1 MHANLENIIKASTT
15 YPLSLNKYVAYTWKH
30 KAQKSIDWWMNKE
43 DVVYIHN
50 GILLSNKKEW
60 SLAIYNDLDGVREK
74 EAPYDFTHMWNLRN
88 KTNEQ
93 REKERE
99 KETNKETGS

>member
-1 MHANLENIIKASTT
+1 M
-15 YPLSLNKYVAYTWKH
+15 
-30 KAQKSIDWWMNKE
+30 DRE

-50 GILLSNKKEW
+50 GILPSNKKEW

-88 KTNEQ
+88 KTNEHGEKYRQ
-93 REKERE
+93 TQKQPLNYREQ
-99 KETNKETGS
+99 TDGYQMGGG